1 MGLSGESSSCG
12 FGSWKTCSRK
22 LFRDSSSTIW
32 PDPAAKK
39 KTREIDQ
46 GIFYMFGIWV
56 EENLRQ
62 GSLQRLVFN
71 NLAGSSPQIMKEG
84 ELTREFRPNDQRGAE
99 GMKRIAQG
107 LVFLYLAGCGS
118 RHVDREKKGEQRAT
132 FPKKKKSCL
141 FFSTIVKMHLCT
153 PTSRNFAMYMG
164 KILTSC
170 RPPLLSSQA
179 GGQGHYALL
188 TLSLAFG
195 PLSPIMSG
203 KEFVP

>member
-1 MGLSGESSSCG
+1 MGRGN
-12 FGSWKTCSRK
+12 
-22 LFRDSSSTIW
+22 
-32 PDPAAKK
+32 
-39 KTREIDQ
+39 
-46 GIFYMFGIWV
+46 V
-56 EENLRQ
+56 RQ

-84 ELTREFRPNDQRGAE
+84 ELTREFRPNDQRGVE

-107 LVFLYLAGCGS
+107 LVFHYLAGCGS
-118 RHVDREKKGEQRAT
+118 RNVDREKKGEQRAT
-132 FPKKKKSCL
+132 FPTKKKSC
-141 FFSTIVKMHLCT
+141 FFFFPTLVKMHLCT

>member
-1 MGLSGESSSCG
+1 M
-12 FGSWKTCSRK
+12 FK
-22 LFRDSSSTIW
+22 DSSSTIW

-107 LVFLYLAGCGS
+107 LVFHYLAGCGS
-118 RHVDREKKGEQRAT
+118 RNVDREKKGEQRAT
-132 FPKKKKSCL
+132 FPKKKKS
-141 FFSTIVKMHLCT
+141 
-153 PTSRNFAMYMG
+153 
-164 KILTSC
+164 
-170 RPPLLSSQA
+170 
-179 GGQGHYALL
+179 
-188 TLSLAFG
+188 
-195 PLSPIMSG
+195 
-203 KEFVP
+203 